1 MPIDAS
7 QFLTYRFR
15 PLRSV
20 EDYRMREEFV
30 PHRSESCRRA
40 AMGTMGDGP
49 TYGERATEGTRCL
62 PVKLER
68 AIGCMRLIAG
78 RTKFAHSLKLS
89 LR

>member
-1 MPIDAS
+1 
-7 QFLTYRFR
+7 
-15 PLRSV
+15 
-20 EDYRMREEFV
+20 MREEFV
-30 PHRSESCRRA
+30 PHCGESCRRA
-40 AMGTMGDGP
+40 AVGTMGGGQ

-62 PVKLER
+62 PTKLER